1 MSEEGGYSI
10 DQLMELAGL
19 SCSQAGTWS
28 SRAGAILEANS
39 SLQCTRYTRH
49 RREETYFSLVG
60 LGIMVGKIL
69 YELVVM
75 SLGDKHPSNQI
86 DSTMKLPR

>member
-28 SRAGAILEANS
+28 SRAGAILEANA
-39 SLQCTRYTRH
+39 SLQCTRSTRP
-49 RREETYFSLVG
+49 RKEETYFSLVG

-69 YELVVM
+69 YELVVVALVRRRA
-75 SLGDKHPSNQI
+75 SQQPD
-86 DSTMKLPR
+86 R